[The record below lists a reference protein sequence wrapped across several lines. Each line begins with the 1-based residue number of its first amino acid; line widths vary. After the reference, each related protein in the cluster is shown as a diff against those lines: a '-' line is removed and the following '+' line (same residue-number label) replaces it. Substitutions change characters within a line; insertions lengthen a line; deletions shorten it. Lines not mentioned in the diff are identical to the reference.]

1 MEIEHIAVGSNSE
14 EDADK
19 FFVGLLGLKK
29 IRSKSVSADLMKNFF
44 EINKEHDFI
53 QYGNSDL
60 NFEIFITKDNSK
72 AHDIF
77 THTCISIDNRD
88 ELIERA
94 ASMGFDFIKIPRS
107 VGNGY
112 YLFVRDL
119 FQNLYE
125 IKQK

>member
-72 AHDIF
+72 ALDIF